1 MAKDKRGFTDKEKQQ
16 YIEKYVDDVNGIPV
30 KERAQYRAY
39 VEEGVLKEW
48 PVAFHAKAYG
58 CYGGN
63 VIFEEDWEASRD
75 CLLKLVELTDDPFC
89 YNTLGYIYYY
99 GRCNNKVP
107 QYDEAFKYFSVGA
120 AHGIYESMYKVA
132 DMFISGKGCIK
143 SPSAGAKIITSMYS
157 DNRDA
162 FCDEAFEGKFADVAL
177 RVGGLYE
184 KGIGMDEDIC
194 EAYAFYKEALYAI
207 NKRINLYDFYGDS
220 KVKKNIVEA
229 LERVKSLLPD
239 VYFRKSITIET
250 PGPMGEL
257 LAHSIGLDIC
267 LTNNNGIYTLTAKGL
282 SNEEASGIALIS
294 IPQLDVCTLSD
305 YVSLELTPDAV
316 VPDRLENPY
325 KAFIT
330 GISYN
335 EDADIWEFKYRDQ
348 IMLTIKADGFIM
360 YKNVAGSCRI
370 S

>member
-1 MAKDKRGFTDKEKQQ
+1 MAKNNWGFTDKEKQK
-16 YIEKYVDDVNGIPV
+16 YIEKYVDDVNDIPK
-30 KERAQYRAY
+30 KERETYREF

-48 PVAFHAKAYG
+48 PVALHAKAYG

-63 VIFEEDWEASRD
+63 CIFEEDWVASRD

-120 AHGIYESMYKVA
+120 AHGIYESMYKLA

-184 KGIGMDEDIC
+184 KGIGFEQDIE
-194 EAYAFYKEALYAI
+194 EAFAFYKEALYAI
-207 NKRINLYDFYGDS
+207 EKRMSLYDFYGDI
-220 KVKKNIVEA
+220 KVKRNVEEA
-229 LERVKSLLPD
+229 LERIKSQLPSD
-239 VYFRKSITIET
+239 FFKKYITIET
-250 PGPMGEL
+250 PGPMGDL
-257 LAHSIGLDIC
+257 LAHSIGLDIT
-267 LTNNNGIYTLTAKGL
+267 LTNDRGVYKLVAKGF
-282 SNEEASGIALIS
+282 SSEDASGIALVS
-294 IPQLDVCTLSD
+294 IPQLDICTLSD
-305 YVSLELTPDAV
+305 TVIVEFTPDATV
-316 VPDRLENPY
+316 SENIENPY

-335 EDADIWEFKYRDQ
+335 DIADVWEFNYRDRT
-348 IMLTIKADGFIM
+348 MLTVKTDGFILC
-360 YKNVAGSCRI
+360 KNVAG
-370 S
+370 